1 MSYGYL
7 SEAFKKLNLLQE
19 QTFDASLDG
28 INKLG
33 DFMEEDDAKDVAR
46 VIDPEAE
53 YEEDVKPSYIG
64 KVIINCN
71 VCHSYIFENKEDI
84 VVDEDGTV
92 NSEMECPYCGE
103 VAGFAIVGK
112 ICPFEDDEEPKADE
126 GDATVSTDAEGD
138 AKTEENHVEECLTE
152 DVDRVRVEA
161 DDKVVTVDT
170 HDDEVNVSVADAA
183 ESCSEDEPCEPKP
196 EAIEPL
202 TDEEQDELVKSEE
215 EETPE
220 GDEDIDFDMDELD
233 DEATGEV
240 VESYLKNVYENVNS
254 FKLRDASIT
263 DDHMLIEGLIKFNSG
278 KEVNTGFLFT
288 PDRVENNR
296 VRLYGMNEHF
306 SKNPRSF
313 ALVGCVENKKFIPE
327 SLSYN
332 YKLNEQLIKGRVCRK

>member
-1 MSYGYL
+1 MSYEYL

-84 VVDEDGTV
+84 IVDEDGTV

-112 ICPFEDDEEPKADE
+112 ICPFEDEQAEVEEP
-126 GDATVSTDAEGD
+126 AETPE
-138 AKTEENHVEECLTE
+138 AAENAEAEAHVDECLTE
-152 DVDRVRVEA
+152 DVNRVQVEA

-170 HDDEVNVSVADAA
+170 HDDEVNVSVADADA
-183 ESCSEDEPCEPKP
+183 CSDDEPCEPKP

-202 TDEEQDELVKSEE
+202 TDEEQAEIVEPQDEEA
-215 EETPE
+215 PAD
-220 GDEDIDFDMDELD
+220 DEDIDFDMDELD

-240 VESYLKNVYENVNS
+240 VESYLKNVYDNVDS
-254 FKLRDASIT
+254 FELKEASIT

-306 SKNPRSF
+306 SKEPRSF

>member
-64 KVIINCN
+64 KVIITCN

-84 VVDEDGTV
+84 IVDEDGTV

-112 ICPFEDDEEPKADE
+112 ICPFEEDDEPKADN
-126 GDATVSTDAEGD
+126 DDTVSVDAEGASKD
-138 AKTEENHVEECLTE
+138 HEDHVEECLTE
-152 DVDRVRVEA
+152 GVNRVQVEA

-170 HDDEVNVSVADAA
+170 HEDEVNVSVANAA
-183 ESCSEDEPCEPKP
+183 ENCSEDEPCEPQP
-196 EAIEPL
+196 EVIEPL
-202 TDEEQDELVKSEE
+202 TDEEQEDIVKSEE
-215 EETPE
+215 TSTED
-220 GDEDIDFDMDELD
+220 DEDVDFEMDELD
-233 DEATGEV
+233 DEATRDV
-240 VESYLKNVYENVNS
+240 VESYLRNVYENVNS
-254 FKLRDASIT
+254 FELKDASIS

-306 SKNPRSF
+306 SKEPRSF

>member
-1 MSYGYL
+1 MSYEYL

-84 VVDEDGTV
+84 IVDEDGTV

-103 VAGFAIVGK
+103 VAGFSIVGK
-112 ICPFEDDEEPKADE
+112 ICPFEDEEEPRVEEEPVIAPDAEEAPKEEDEEP
-126 GDATVSTDAEGD
+126 
-138 AKTEENHVEECLTE
+138 VEECLTE
-152 DVDRVRVEA
+152 DVNRVQVEA

-170 HDDEVNVSVADAA
+170 HDDEVNVSVLDAA
-183 ESCSEDEPCEPKP
+183 EDCSEDEPCEPKP

-202 TDEEQDELVKSEE
+202 TDEEQEE
-215 EETPE
+215 IVAPAENLEA
-220 GDEDIDFDMDELD
+220 DDDDVDFDMDELD
-233 DEATGEV
+233 DEAAGEV
-240 VESYLKNVYENVNS
+240 VESYLKNVYENVDS
-254 FKLRDASIT
+254 FDLKAASIT

-296 VRLYGMNEHF
+296 IRLYGINEHF
-306 SKNPRSF
+306 SKEPRSF
-313 ALVGCVENKKFIPE
+313 TLVGCVENKKFIPE

>member
-1 MSYGYL
+1 MSYEYL

-84 VVDEDGTV
+84 IVDEDGTV

-112 ICPFEDDEEPKADE
+112 ICPFEDEQPKVEEPVETSEA
-126 GDATVSTDAEGD
+126 AEN
-138 AKTEENHVEECLTE
+138 AEAEEHVEECLTE
-152 DVDRVRVEA
+152 DVNRVQVEA

-170 HDDEVNVSVADAA
+170 HDDEVNVSVADADG
-183 ESCSEDEPCEPKP
+183 CSEDEPCEPKP

-202 TDEEQDELVKSEE
+202 TDEEQAEIVEPQEE
-215 EETPE
+215 GAPAE
-220 GDEDIDFDMDELD
+220 DEDVDFDMDELD
-233 DEATGEV
+233 DEATADV
-240 VESYLKNVYENVNS
+240 VESYLKNVYDNVKS
-254 FKLRDASIT
+254 FELKEASIT

-306 SKNPRSF
+306 SKEPRSF
-313 ALVGCVENKKFIPE
+313 TLVGCVENKKFIPE

>member
-1 MSYGYL
+1 MSYEYL

-84 VVDEDGTV
+84 IVDEDGTV

-112 ICPFEDDEEPKADE
+112 ICPFEDEQPEAEEPVEAPEAVKN
-126 GDATVSTDAEGD
+126 AE
-138 AKTEENHVEECLTE
+138 AEEPVEECLTE
-152 DVDRVRVEA
+152 DVNRVQVEA

-170 HDDEVNVSVADAA
+170 HDDEVNVSVADADG
-183 ESCSEDEPCEPKP
+183 CSEDEPCEPKP

-202 TDEEQDELVKSEE
+202 TDEEQAEIVEPHDEEV
-215 EETPE
+215 PAD
-220 GDEDIDFDMDELD
+220 DEDVDFDMDELD

-240 VESYLKNVYENVNS
+240 VESYLKSVYDNVNS
-254 FKLRDASIT
+254 FELKEASIT

-306 SKNPRSF
+306 SNEPRSF

>member
-1 MSYGYL
+1 MSYEYL

-84 VVDEDGTV
+84 IVDEDGTV

-112 ICPFEDDEEPKADE
+112 ICPFEDEQAEVEEP
-126 GDATVSTDAEGD
+126 AETPE
-138 AKTEENHVEECLTE
+138 AAENAEAEAHVDECLTE
-152 DVDRVRVEA
+152 DVNRVQVEA

-170 HDDEVNVSVADAA
+170 HDDEVNVSVADADA
-183 ESCSEDEPCEPKP
+183 CSDDEPCEPKP

-202 TDEEQDELVKSEE
+202 TDEEQAEFVEPQEE
-215 EETPE
+215 EAPAD
-220 GDEDIDFDMDELD
+220 DEDIDFDMDELD

-240 VESYLKNVYENVNS
+240 VESYLKNVYDNVDS
-254 FKLRDASIT
+254 FELKEASIT

-306 SKNPRSF
+306 SKEPRSF

>member
-1 MSYGYL
+1 MSYEYL

-84 VVDEDGTV
+84 IVDEDGTV

-112 ICPFEDDEEPKADE
+112 ICPFEDEKAEVEEPVEAPE
-126 GDATVSTDAEGD
+126 AAEN
-138 AKTEENHVEECLTE
+138 AEAEEHVEECLTE
-152 DVDRVRVEA
+152 DVNRVQVEA

-170 HDDEVNVSVADAA
+170 HDDEVNVSVADADG
-183 ESCSEDEPCEPKP
+183 CSEDEPCEPKP

-202 TDEEQDELVKSEE
+202 TDEEQAEIVEPQEE
-215 EETPE
+215 EAPAED
-220 GDEDIDFDMDELD
+220 DEDVDFDMDELD

-240 VESYLKNVYENVNS
+240 VESYLKNVYDNVGS
-254 FKLRDASIT
+254 FELKEASIT

-306 SKNPRSF
+306 SKEPRSF

>member
-1 MSYGYL
+1 MSYEYL

-84 VVDEDGTV
+84 IVDEDGTV

-112 ICPFEDDEEPKADE
+112 ICPFEDEQHEVEEPVEAPE
-126 GDATVSTDAEGD
+126 AAENAEAED
-138 AKTEENHVEECLTE
+138 HVEECLTE
-152 DVDRVRVEA
+152 DVNRVQVEA

-170 HDDEVNVSVADAA
+170 HDDEVNVSVADADG
-183 ESCSEDEPCEPKP
+183 CSEDEPCEPKP
-196 EAIEPL
+196 EVIEPL
-202 TDEEQDELVKSEE
+202 TDEEQTEIVEPQEE
-215 EETPE
+215 DAPAEN
-220 GDEDIDFDMDELD
+220 DEDVDFDMDELD
-233 DEATGEV
+233 DDATGEV
-240 VESYLKNVYENVNS
+240 VESYLKNVYDNVDS
-254 FKLRDASIT
+254 FELKEASIS

-306 SKNPRSF
+306 SKEPRSF